1 MVRPTEAKIVM
12 KGMLS
17 LMSQEQLQEVYDMLK
32 RTLEEKWYDV
42 SVPLKADVDTT
53 MYLAQTLADHVRS
66 LE

>member
-53 MYLAQTLADHVRS
+53 MYLAQTLADHVRN